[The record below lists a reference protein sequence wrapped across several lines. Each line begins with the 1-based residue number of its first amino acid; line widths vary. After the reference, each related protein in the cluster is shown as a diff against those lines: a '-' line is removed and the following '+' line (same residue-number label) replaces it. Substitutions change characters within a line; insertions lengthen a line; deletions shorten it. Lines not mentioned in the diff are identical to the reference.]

1 MSTIE
6 NEKLERISERVY
18 NASFLVAVFVILM
31 AVVVTGFIR
40 YISGNIEFELVP
52 TNVFEFV
59 ERILWVFVMPITVK
73 LVGDRLP
80 MLLQVILALRGI
92 STVQAAPAASGEPAK
107 DELKISF
114 PEVQT
119 NGNP

>member
-1 MSTIE
+1 MSTQE

-31 AVVVTGFIR
+31 AVVVTGLIR
-40 YISGNIEFELVP
+40 YLSGNVEFELVP

-80 MLLQVILALRGI
+80 MVLQIVLALRGI
-92 STVQAAPAASGEPAK
+92 SAAQPVSEPAK
-107 DELKISF
+107 EEPKINF
-114 PEVQT
+114 PEVQ